1 MDYRPDEAVA
11 TGAHNSAGWGE
22 SLRRGPSICGAG
34 LRCRYMLGPETLPL
48 AADASR
54 SPSPTRPLGLAR
66 PQTASLKI
74 IFFLIITRQA
84 IRRGSFT
91 SVSDLITAIETFTD
105 GWNERCHPFTWTK
118 TPDQLLPRCK
128 PGKRTSFT
136 RH

>member
-91 SVSDLITAIETFTD
+91 PVKDLINAIENFID
-105 GWNERCHPFTWTK
+105 GWDDRCHPFT
-118 TPDQLLPRCK
+118 
-128 PGKRTSFT
+128 
-136 RH
+136 

>member
-1 MDYRPDEAVA
+1 
-11 TGAHNSAGWGE
+11 
-22 SLRRGPSICGAG
+22 
-34 LRCRYMLGPETLPL
+34 MLGPETLPL

-91 SVSDLITAIETFTD
+91 PVKDLINAIENFID
-105 GWNERCHPFTWTK
+105 GWDDRCHPFT
-118 TPDQLLPRCK
+118 
-128 PGKRTSFT
+128 
-136 RH
+136 